1 MIIKTKLLQD
11 SCKKILD
18 AVDSGNILNK
28 MVSET
33 VELETVG
40 QTLFLNVTNREYY
53 VSVKIPLDSDADI
66 HAVVD
71 AKLFLNLISK
81 LSTND
86 VELSTTDTTLSIK
99 ANGNY
104 KIPLIYDDEGK
115 LVVLPK
121 IEIENV
127 TNEFTINNSVL
138 QSVLRYNS
146 KELLKSS
153 CVRPV
158 QRLFYI
164 DEKGALTFTS
174 GACVNEFSLAQPVT
188 LFLTEK
194 IIKLFKLLKGDVDFS
209 IGQDELNGKV
219 VTKVSFDD
227 GASSIVSL
235 LGIDQSVTSAFPVKA
250 IRNLA
255 DAEYEHS
262 VDIDKRALLDAVNR
276 LSLFASSINEPTTYI
291 LFGASA
297 LTVYDSRKDNEETIE
312 YSGSDIVIDE
322 PYLAQF
328 MTGDLKLTLES
339 CEETHIVLRF
349 GNHRNI
355 VISRGNVKNILPE
368 CRQ

>member
-28 MVSET
+28 VVSET

-40 QTLFLNVTNREYY
+40 QTLLLNVTNREYY
-53 VSVKIPLDSDADI
+53 VSVKIPLDSDAEI

-71 AKLFLNLISK
+71 AKLFLNLISR

-86 VELSTTDTTLSIK
+86 VELNTSDAALIIK

-104 KIPLIYDDEGK
+104 KIPLIYDEEGK
-115 LVVLPK
+115 LLALPK
-121 IEIENV
+121 IDIENV
-127 TNEFTINNSVL
+127 TNEFTISNSVL

-194 IIKLFKLLKGDVDFS
+194 IIKLFKLLKGDISFS
-209 IGQDELNGKV
+209 IGQDECNGKII
-219 VTKVSFDD
+219 TKVSFDD
-227 GASSIVSL
+227 GTTSIVSL
-235 LGIDQSVTSAFPVKA
+235 LGIDQSVTSTFPVKA

-255 DAEYEHS
+255 DASYEYS
-262 VDIDKRALLDAVNR
+262 VDIDKRLLLDAVSR
-276 LSLFASSINEPTTYI
+276 LSLFASSINEPMTFVS
-291 LFGASA
+291 FGANA

-312 YSGSDIVIDE
+312 YSGSDISMDE

-328 MTGDLKLTLES
+328 MTNDLRLTLES
-339 CEETHIVLRF
+339 CEETHISLKF

-355 VISRGNVKNILPE
+355 VIARGNVKNILPE